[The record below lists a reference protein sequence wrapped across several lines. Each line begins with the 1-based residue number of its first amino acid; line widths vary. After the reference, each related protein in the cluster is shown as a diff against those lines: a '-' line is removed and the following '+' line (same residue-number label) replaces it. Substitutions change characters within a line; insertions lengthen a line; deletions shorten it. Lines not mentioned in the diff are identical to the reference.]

1 MMRKLDLSAP
11 WQIYRQELAELFAF
25 DDAVTVGPVEE
36 GYGYE
41 SENQSVTLEVSNHTT
56 AAALEKLFKE
66 PKTFGNVKLTVEVK
80 DTAQEETLADILR
93 DAFAHNRL
101 VRGVETQTDP
111 TGTQW
116 TYLVMEAD
124 ILQFP
129 ADNLADYRRNM
140 TLTAEQAARD
150 VLTLEA
156 GAAICT
162 AALDENWEA

>member
-1 MMRKLDLSAP
+1 MIKHLDLSSP
-11 WQIYRQELAELFAF
+11 WQIYRQELAQLFGG
-25 DDAVTVGPVEE
+25 DDAVTVSPV
-36 GYGYE
+36 GDYDTDGNKY
-41 SENQSVTLEVSNHTT
+41 VTLEVANHTT

-101 VRGVETQTDP
+101 VRGVEMQIDP

-140 TLTAEQAARD
+140 TVTAEQAARD

-156 GAAICT
+156 GTAICT
-162 AALDENWEA
+162 AALNEN

>member
-1 MMRKLDLSAP
+1 MRKLDLSSP
-11 WQIYRQELAELFAF
+11 WQIYRQELAELSAL
-25 DDAVTVGPVEE
+25 DDAVTVGPVE
-36 GYGYE
+36 GGDE
-41 SENQSVTLEVSNHTT
+41 SETKLVTLEVANHTT
-56 AAALEKLFKE
+56 AAALKKLFAK
-66 PKTFGNVKLTVEVK
+66 PKTLECGVTVSVIVK

-116 TYLVMEAD
+116 TYLIMEAD

-140 TLTAEQAARD
+140 TVTAEQAARD

-156 GAAICT
+156 GTAICT
-162 AALDENWEA
+162 ADLREN

>member
-1 MMRKLDLSAP
+1 MIRKLDLSAP
-11 WQIYRQELAELFAF
+11 WQIYRQELAKLCEG
-25 DDAVTVGPVEE
+25 DDAVTVGPVGE
-36 GYGYE
+36 GYE
-41 SENQSVTLEVSNHTT
+41 SEQKYVTLEVSNHTT

-66 PKTFGNVKLTVEVK
+66 PKTLECGVKVFVKVK

-116 TYLVMEAD
+116 TYLVMEPD
-124 ILQFP
+124 VLQFP

-156 GAAICT
+156 GTAICT
-162 AALDENWEA
+162 AALDEN

>member
-11 WQIYRQELAELFAF
+11 WQIYRQELAALLEY
-25 DDAVTVGPVEE
+25 DDAVTVGPV
-36 GYGYE
+36 GDYYE
-41 SENQSVTLEVSNHTT
+41 DGNKYVTLEVSNRTT

-66 PKTFGNVKLTVEVK
+66 PKAFGNVKLTVEVK

-101 VRGVETQTDP
+101 MRGVETQTDP

-124 ILQFP
+124 VLQFP

-140 TLTAEQAARD
+140 TVTAEQAARD

-156 GAAICT
+156 GTSICT
-162 AALDENWEA
+162 ADLTEN